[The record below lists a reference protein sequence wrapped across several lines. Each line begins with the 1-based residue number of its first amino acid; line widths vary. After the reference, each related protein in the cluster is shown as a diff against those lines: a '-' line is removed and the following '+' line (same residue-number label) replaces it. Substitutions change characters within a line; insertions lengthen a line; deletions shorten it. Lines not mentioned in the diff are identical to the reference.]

1 MRGIF
6 LATALF
12 AVLAMPAVS
21 AAKPEPKPARYF
33 VGAAARTI
41 NPDPDGTFAGKP
53 VYLGGY
59 GIASPPVDPG
69 RPATGFLGDGL
80 HVRAFAVSDGKRAA
94 AIADIESQGWFV
106 AQQDAPYG
114 LLDMRKAVQER
125 TRGAL
130 RASAVVVQSDH
141 SHGGPD
147 GLGVWG
153 GVPVEYRKLVFD
165 RTVEAIV
172 EAYRTR
178 REGRLYYGTAP
189 GRDLLSN
196 QFDYD
201 AANEVVDSDVR
212 VLQARDKSGR
222 PFVTLLD
229 FSAHATVLGSGNTK
243 ATGDWVQ
250 AANPLLA
257 ERFGGEAVTVVAT
270 LGRTQP
276 ADRGCR
282 TPGLTGDAASLCSL
296 DDYASRVVDRAAEA
310 AANARPLTGRRR
322 SLLSHPRR
330 HLEPA
335 AARAARRRR
344 PDRRAAQPVAR
355 PTVADRQRDRHGRGE
370 HAHRRCADDR
380 LPG

>member
-6 LATALF
+6 VAT
-12 AVLAMPAVS
+12 AVLAALAAPASS
-21 AAKPEPKPARYF
+21 AAKPKPKPARYL

-41 NPDPDGTFAGKP
+41 NPEPDGTFAGKP

-80 HVRAFAVSDGKRAA
+80 HVRAFAVSDGEHAA

-106 AQQDAPYG
+106 AQRDAPYG
-114 LLDMRKAVQER
+114 LLDMRRAVEER
-125 TRGAL
+125 TGGVL
-130 RASAVVVQSDH
+130 KASAVVVQSDH

-165 RTVEAIV
+165 RTVDAIV

-201 AANEVVDSDVR
+201 KANEVVDSDVR
-212 VLQARDKSGR
+212 VLQARDRRGR

-257 ERFGGEAVTVVAT
+257 KH
-270 LGRTQP
+270 
-276 ADRGCR
+276 
-282 TPGLTGDAASLCSL
+282 S
-296 DDYASRVVDRAAEA
+296 
-310 AANARPLTGRRR
+310 
-322 SLLSHPRR
+322 
-330 HLEPA
+330 
-335 AARAARRRR
+335 AARRSPWWAPSGARS
-344 PDRRAAQPVAR
+344 R
-355 PTVADRQRDRHGRGE
+355 PTAAAAPPVSRATP
-370 HAHRRCADDR
+370 RRCAR
-380 LPG
+380 WTTTRAVSSTARPRRPPTPARSPASRSSAAAPI

>member
-1 MRGIF
+1 MGSRPRPSI
-6 LATALF
+6 
-12 AVLAMPAVS
+12 
-21 AAKPEPKPARYF
+21 R
-33 VGAAARTI
+33 
-41 NPDPDGTFAGKP
+41 AGP
-53 VYLGGY
+53 PR
-59 GIASPPVDPG
+59 ASS
-69 RPATGFLGDGL
+69 ATGCTC
-80 HVRAFAVSDGKRAA
+80 APSPCPTESDAA

-114 LLDMRKAVQER
+114 LLDMRRAVEER
-125 TRGAL
+125 TGGAL
-130 RASAVVVQSDH
+130 KASAVVVQSDH

-165 RTVEAIV
+165 RTVDAIV

-201 AANEVVDSDVR
+201 TANEVVDSDVR
-212 VLQARDKSGR
+212 VLQARDKRGR

-310 AANARPLTGRRR
+310 AANARPLTG
-322 SLLSHPRR
+322 
-330 HLEPA
+330 A
-335 AARAARRRR
+335 AGRRR
-344 PDRRAAQPVAR
+344 PLLSDPRRQPRTRCCSGCSWAAPRSAR
-355 PTVADRQRDRHGRGE
+355 RSTGRS
-370 HAHRRCADDR
+370 ARR
-380 LPG
+380 G